1 MFKITPRQ
9 ALQIQQRQI
18 LHYADF
24 FPGKLSALEK
34 VMEDKTNLD
43 GLDLDKE
50 YNMVFINERIP
61 RGVTIEQLVFGK
73 DYGGGN

>member
-34 VMEDKTNLD
+34 AMEDKTNLD

-50 YNMVFINERIP
+50 YDMIFINKRIP
-61 RGVTIEQLVFGK
+61 RGGDIEQLVFCK
-73 DYGGGN
+73 DYGGN